1 MLPPQGQRDFLFSI
15 PEPSNLWSL
24 DLILFRKKSLATPS
38 PLVLLLLKALSKVSS
53 IHLSFYKRQEEACL
67 GAASAFHSPF
77 STHFQCWFSSP
88 LLRNLLKTLI
98 CGWPTPTL
106 FALTFFFFLFV
117 RAHLTWVSRGTRSKL
132 GTDSTNKNFHLLKW
146 LVYKRFTGQVLCRQ
160 SSSCTESIPIIF
172 IHSWIFESIIILY
185 VIREGLLAESQK
197 NDKIFNYIF
206 SVRYTLQI
214 ISSFHACCL
223 ILFFPF
229 KHTKYWLKINAH
241 EIEAKNVLLLVFLI
255 ISIFLHYVVFEL
267 YFSFHSPPRLA
278 LNL

>member
-1 MLPPQGQRDFLFSI
+1 MEQLLLSTLLSLHISCVGSLLLF
-15 PEPSNLWSL
+15 E
-24 DLILFRKKSLATPS
+24 KSLENSHLWVTNP
-38 PLVLLLLKALSKVSS
+38 PLSLLLL
-53 IHLSFYKRQEEACL
+53 
-67 GAASAFHSPF
+67 
-77 STHFQCWFSSP
+77 
-88 LLRNLLKTLI
+88 
-98 CGWPTPTL
+98 
-106 FALTFFFFLFV
+106 FFFLFV

-160 SSSCTESIPIIF
+160 SSSCTESMPIIF

-267 YFSFHSPPRLA
+267 YFSFHFFSPQLE